1 MHVSKLNVERNTNLR
16 KVYKSGQKMPV
27 IVDSV
32 DSEQKRI
39 SLSPVVSSEESENA
53 AAYLASHS
61 DDDGETYNP
70 FAALLKK

>member
-1 MHVSKLNVERNTNLR
+1 M
-16 KVYKSGQKMPV
+16 YQIGQKIPV

-39 SLSPVVSSEESENA
+39 SLSPVVSSEENDIA
-53 AAYLASHS
+53 AEYFSS
-61 DDDGETYNP
+61 QKEDDGETYNP